1 MTPPREPAAT
11 APGSP
16 RLRMAR
22 LAAEAAIAVPGVVGL
37 RSGALGLHVTSG
49 SGQRVDGVMVNA
61 LRDGRYEVDLHLVC
75 ALVALP
81 ALAER
86 VRTAVLGSAASVGLG
101 EAVGPVHV
109 RIEEVA
115 GP

>member
-1 MTPPREPAAT
+1 MRIARVAAD
-11 APGSP
+11 
-16 RLRMAR
+16 
-22 LAAEAAIAVPGVVGL
+22 AAIAVPGVVGL
-37 RSGALGLHVTSG
+37 RAGALGLHVTSG
-49 SGQRVDGVMVNA
+49 GGQRVHGVTVTA
-61 LRDGRYEVDLHLVC
+61 LSDGRYEVDLHLVC

-86 VRTAVLGSAASVGLG
+86 VRTAVVGSAAAVGLG